1 MKGREMK
8 PVRNHKDRVF
18 RVLFRDKEEV
28 LGLYNAVNGTNYS
41 NTQDMTLTTLEHAI
55 YVGMK
60 NDVSFVLYDEMML
73 YEHQSTDNPNIPL
86 RDLLYV
92 ANLYSALVPEEKL
105 YSSRAQK
112 IPEPKFIVFYNG
124 QKKVP
129 ERFEYK
135 LSDLYHSSSR
145 DENWIP
151 ELELKVL
158 VLNIN
163 DGYNETIKEKCKTLK
178 GYMIFVEKVRKY
190 NGELS
195 VKEAIERSV
204 DECIQ
209 EGVLVDF
216 FRKNRAEV
224 LSVGIFEFDEEKYR
238 AVIREDAREEG
249 LAEGREKGRLEG
261 REEGRVEGREE
272 GRLEGRVEGREE
284 GREEGRLEGRVEGR
298 RWGIDL
304 GIRILIETCQ
314 EIGLSREK
322 TLERIAAKFS
332 VGKEEAQRY
341 IEKYWKED

>member
-145 DENWIP
+145 DEN
-151 ELELKVL
+151 
-158 VLNIN
+158 
-163 DGYNETIKEKCKTLK
+163 
-178 GYMIFVEKVRKY
+178 
-190 NGELS
+190 
-195 VKEAIERSV
+195 
-204 DECIQ
+204 
-209 EGVLVDF
+209 
-216 FRKNRAEV
+216 
-224 LSVGIFEFDEEKYR
+224 
-238 AVIREDAREEG
+238 
-249 LAEGREKGRLEG
+249 
-261 REEGRVEGREE
+261 
-272 GRLEGRVEGREE
+272 
-284 GREEGRLEGRVEGR
+284 
-298 RWGIDL
+298 
-304 GIRILIETCQ
+304 
-314 EIGLSREK
+314 
-322 TLERIAAKFS
+322 
-332 VGKEEAQRY
+332 
-341 IEKYWKED
+341 